1 MGPIKAR
8 KTSGTGPI
16 NPMPEGI
23 VQAVIVDVRD
33 LGIVTGQFGPRYT
46 VAVEFADAEGNKASR
61 LYNGNPET
69 KELSLHEKSN
79 LYGDLKAL
87 LGEVPEEIGD
97 IAALLV
103 GKQAT
108 VFVEQYQKGEYT
120 NAKVTKVAK
129 PGKGQNVIPPAPET
143 TAAPA
148 KKAAPEKRGAT
159 TVANVQPPANVGD
172 GTGITDADIPF

>member
-1 MGPIKAR
+1 MAISAR

-23 VQAVIVDVRD
+23 VPAVIVDVRE
-33 LGIVTGQFGPRYT
+33 LGIITGQFGPRYT

-61 LYNGNPET
+61 LYNGNAET

-79 LYGDLKAL
+79 LYGDLKTL

-97 IAALLV
+97 IEALLV

-129 PGKGQNVIPPAPET
+129 PGNGQNVIPPAPET

-148 KKAAPEKRGAT
+148 AKKAAPKKGA
-159 TVANVQPPANVGD
+159 AKAAPKAAAAGD
-172 GTGITDADIPF
+172 GTGITDADIAF